1 MLIIRCW
8 CTKLL
13 YFTTNN
19 NVSETLHYCSYIFV
33 VHLFLSYHPN
43 PCHCLVTSVL
53 QLKAKSLFLFC
64 IIYSPVFVSVYV
76 MGKWDLFSL
85 LLISLNMMSSN
96 LSQVAASCK
105 ISYVLGTVYSLAM
118 NILNCG
124 HILAI
129 VQSASVN
136 IGVHIIFLNLC
147 FCALRN
153 R

>member
-1 MLIIRCW
+1 MYKIIVLHHQQQC
-8 CTKLL
+8 
-13 YFTTNN
+13 
-19 NVSETLHYCSYIFV
+19 VETLHYCSYIFV

-64 IIYSPVFVSVYV
+64 IIYSPVFVSLYV

-85 LLISLNMMSSN
+85 LLISLNMMSSS

-105 ISYVLGTVYSLAM
+105 ISYVLGTVYIYIHLPL
-118 NILNCG
+118 NILSCG

-136 IGVHIIFLNLC
+136 TGIHISFWIC

-153 R
+153 K